1 MKVFEGKQ
9 KMIDNLLLA
18 ELNSVLALKSHS
30 AMPTMESEDLG
41 IRILAVALPRNT
53 IRLRSMNKTRLE
65 AFSDGIFAVII
76 TIMVLEMKV
85 PHEAT
90 MAAFMQLFPVFIS
103 YVVSFVVIGIYWVNH
118 HHLFHTVKHVNTK
131 ILWANFVV
139 LFPLTL
145 VPFTTGWIGENYNE
159 QLPMT
164 IYCINLLLTGIGA
177 GILQKVL
184 MAGLPTDDAIRLI
197 AKRNL
202 KKVVFSSVIYLVSIA
217 TSFFYPAF
225 CLVLIA
231 IVAATWFIPDKEIER
246 VLAKEN

>member
-1 MKVFEGKQ
+1 
-9 KMIDNLLLA
+9 
-18 ELNSVLALKSHS
+18 
-30 AMPTMESEDLG
+30 
-41 IRILAVALPRNT
+41 
-53 IRLRSMNKTRLE
+53 MNKTRLE

-90 MAAFMQLFPVFIS
+90 LEAFMQLLPVFIS

-164 IYCINLLLTGIGA
+164 IYCINLLATGIGA

-184 MAGLPTDDAIRLI
+184 MAGLPSDDAIRLI

-246 VLAKEN
+246 VLAEEN